1 MSADENKSDSSGSES
16 EVSACSSNFNPFK
29 ALYSKKAEIPVKNA
43 PLYENISQYE
53 SAQKHENTIIPV
65 GHKEEVDKRELDKKT
80 KKEEQERLLEEKN
93 KQRFAR
99 FQLPQPVRR
108 EKRAKNVLT
117 RIETMDGPLAVLK
130 ECVDHRLRIKV
141 ITRNATGIRGVL
153 HATLVAF
160 DKQWNL
166 ALSDI
171 LEIWKRKGEK
181 KRKIPPGLGTP
192 VPKGSAAKIFPVPL
206 VTETPLGHGV
216 WECTRHIPQMMVR
229 GEHVVIVNVVER

>member
-130 ECVDHRLRIKV
+130 ECVDHRLRIK
-141 ITRNATGIRGVL
+141 L
-153 HATLVAF
+153 FQHASMFRFVCHNYMHPSFVHL
-160 DKQWNL
+160 WL
-166 ALSDI
+166 ASNPEEALI
-171 LEIWKRKGEK
+171 
-181 KRKIPPGLGTP
+181 
-192 VPKGSAAKIFPVPL
+192 AASK
-206 VTETPLGHGV
+206 
-216 WECTRHIPQMMVR
+216 
-229 GEHVVIVNVVER
+229 